1 MTVLKEEGPVIS
13 EKDAQQIEK
22 LPYVQHVEKVAFMAD
37 VHLLMD
43 KEYINSTNDFNEY
56 PSNLRDQIIIPN
68 VNYQI
73 IAPAIFKELYEN
85 KSYQD
90 FKGKAIVMIPN
101 KNMFD
106 QEMKNQEIS
115 FARKFYGQHGLETK
129 FWNYKVFDVIE
140 NPDLTSKEI
149 TVLLDKET
157 AMETGI
163 FYGYL
168 ELSIFTND
176 RLTNAQKR
184 ELEMLLNEMVSTI
197 PGSL

>member
-1 MTVLKEEGPVIS
+1 
-13 EKDAQQIEK
+13 
-22 LPYVQHVEKVAFMAD
+22 
-37 VHLLMD
+37 
-43 KEYINSTNDFNEY
+43 
-56 PSNLRDQIIIPN
+56 
-68 VNYQI
+68 
-73 IAPAIFKELYEN
+73 
-85 KSYQD
+85 
-90 FKGKAIVMIPN
+90 
-101 KNMFD
+101 MFD